1 MTVERDQIFLD
12 PLANTPLKIWEVQSG
27 SMHRLK
33 EEGWEPKLRLTSKE
47 EQVQLHVFTVYTH
60 THTNT
65 HTHTHTCMYVC
76 VYVCIHMYVFICMYV
91 CICVY

>member
-47 EQVQLHVFTVYTH
+47 EQVLQ
-60 THTNT
+60 
-65 HTHTHTCMYVC
+65 CVC
-76 VYVCIHMYVFICMYV
+76 VCVCVSINTYMSGR
-91 CICVY
+91 CV